1 MGTALIAGIVGFVA
15 YPVLVQIICP
25 VLYKALKKTTGK
37 W

>member
-1 MGTALIAGIVGFVA
+1 MGTILISAIVGFVA
-15 YPVLVQIICP
+15 YPILVQIICP